1 MAHASGQGPTARS
14 GAMRGWGHMT
24 PVNYQPVDVLVIG
37 AGNAAANAALAAHEA
52 GCSVAMLET
61 APESARGGNSAF
73 TGGAFRFVYDGVR
86 DLLALDPSIA
96 ELDLST

>member
-1 MAHASGQGPTARS
+1 
-14 GAMRGWGHMT
+14 MT

-37 AGNAAANAALAAHEA
+37 AGNAASNAALAAHEA

-73 TGGAFRFVYDGVR
+73 TGGAFRFVYEDVKDLLDGVNQYQSF
-86 DLLALDPSIA
+86 LVSGTDPSG
-96 ELDLST
+96 LRFSQSPTVLLQQTS